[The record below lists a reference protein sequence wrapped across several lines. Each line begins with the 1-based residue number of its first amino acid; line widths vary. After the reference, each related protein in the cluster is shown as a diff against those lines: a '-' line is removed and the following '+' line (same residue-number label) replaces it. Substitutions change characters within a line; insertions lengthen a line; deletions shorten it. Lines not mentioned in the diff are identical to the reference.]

1 MKTSLYSNKYSDLKN
16 KVLEFSKEGRPVN
29 DFRDELQI
37 SKHGLRRLMTELI
50 DKGLLK
56 YDFSAKIYI
65 TTDKGINFLRKSES
79 KADDLINAS
88 DIAKRI
94 ISLDP
99 KRTIFDARNTM
110 LRYNISRIIIS
121 SNNNIVGILTEKD
134 IASFLYNMDERKKL
148 SEVSLSEVMNKNIIS
163 VSSTTLVN
171 TCAKK
176 MLEDGISSLI
186 VVDQQKR
193 GVGILTKSD
202 LIELYSHNFQGKNKV
217 TDFMTKKVWTVDM
230 DEPIHMVIMMLSNH
244 AISRL
249 VVIQNKRPVGI
260 ITNKDL
266 LPVSPLITGKVHKYV
281 KKNNSNRAIPSLA
294 RSIVLA
300 EDIMTRYL
308 LLVREN
314 SDLADTARIM
324 IRHGISGLPV
334 IDKGEKLTGII
345 TKSDIIRA
353 FSV

>member
-79 KADDLINAS
+79 KADDLNINAS

-99 KRTIFDARNTM
+99 KTIFNARNTM
-110 LRYNISRIIIS
+110 LRYNISRIVIS

-163 VSSTTLVN
+163 VSSTTSVN

-217 TDFMTKKVWTVDM
+217 ADFMTKKVWTVSM

-266 LPVSPLITGKVHKYV
+266 LPVRPLITGKVHKYV

-294 RSIVLA
+294 RSMVLA
-300 EDIMTRYL
+300 EDIMTRSL
-308 LLVREN
+308 LLVRDN

-334 IDKGEKLTGII
+334 IDKEEKLTGII